1 MSNPQLPAIL
11 LTPED
16 LPTQR
21 HSRVRRS
28 LSVQTLVETDE
39 VLLIM
44 EEESGFQSRHQIEE
58 ATPHEG
64 FHRAPHGSIS
74 KSPEQRQPHQSL
86 RHTFRGIDEID
97 PRDYDDK
104 HPSADVDVR
113 EIYAERFDVVD
124 NTEAGGASWPRP
136 PPLLF

>member
-1 MSNPQLPAIL
+1 MPNLRLLAIL
-11 LTPED
+11 LTPEG
-16 LPTQR
+16 LLTQR
-21 HSRVRRS
+21 HSRIRRS

-39 VLLIM
+39 VLSIM
-44 EEESGFQSRHQIEE
+44 EADSGFQSRHQIEE

-64 FHRAPHGSIS
+64 FHRAPHGLIP

-86 RHTFRGIDEID
+86 RQTFRGGDEID

-104 HPSADVDVR
+104 HPSANVDVR
-113 EIYAERFDVVD
+113 GIYAERFDVVD
-124 NTEAGGASWPRP
+124 NTEAGGTSWPRP